1 MKIHGSG
8 GTSGIKEILQKLQEG
23 GAGAKDR
30 QVESTPATPQGEK
43 VDISP
48 EAREIQRLKA
58 LLEEIPDV
66 REKKVEE
73 VRRLIEEG
81 RYQVDL
87 NAVSDRILQ
96 ALIIGDL

>member
-8 GTSGIKEILQKLQEG
+8 GASGIKEILQKLQQDS
-23 GAGAKDR
+23 GATKDR
-30 QVESTPATPQGEK
+30 QVESTPAAPRGEK
-43 VDISP
+43 VEISQ

-58 LLEEIPDV
+58 LLEQIPDV

-73 VRRLIEEG
+73 VRQLIQEG

-96 ALIIGDL
+96 ALIVGDL